1 MYPHPSFD
9 LLLVFAQTVQGN
21 DNEIAL
27 LNFLKVRK
35 LLHEHV
41 RQSVILKHNVPVVT
55 DRDCRGYDP
64 RMMHVLAFHT
74 VKSNGNSCKRLT
86 ATLLPLK

>member
-1 MYPHPSFD
+1 MDTYPTLD
-9 LLLVFAQTVQGN
+9 LLLVFADGIQRYN
-21 DNEIAL
+21 NEVTSFDL
-27 LNFLKVRK
+27 GKVRK
-35 LLHEHV
+35 FFNEHV